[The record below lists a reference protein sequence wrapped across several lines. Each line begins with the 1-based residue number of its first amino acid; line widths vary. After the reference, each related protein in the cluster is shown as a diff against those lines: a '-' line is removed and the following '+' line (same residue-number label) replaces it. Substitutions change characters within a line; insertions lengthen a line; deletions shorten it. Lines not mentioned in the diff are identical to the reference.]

1 MNQCEDIDFRKTWAG
16 LFYAEEN
23 WEGLGSAK
31 ILTSF
36 PCSFFPRPLL
46 QWLGAH
52 LCRRTGRMKLF
63 CLFSVPCTKTSAP
76 RSWQERKR
84 KEGEGL
90 RVLVL
95 LLIKICWQ
103 PTDPFLSKF
112 SCATHYHPAAPA
124 PLLWRDMWI
133 KDLHIRCSFAVF
145 LLGVCGLL
153 NSHCCVWRTS
163 RLRLSLERFLSSC
176 LKGHSLLI
184 SA

>member
-112 SCATHYHPAAPA
+112 SCATHYHPLPQPPCFERICGLKICTSGAV
-124 PLLWRDMWI
+124 LQF
-133 KDLHIRCSFAVF
+133 SFWEYVGYWTVTA
-145 LLGVCGLL
+145 VCGEPAD
-153 NSHCCVWRTS
+153 CVYPWRG
-163 RLRLSLERFLSSC
+163 FLVHVWKATPC
-176 LKGHSLLI
+176 
-184 SA
+184 